1 MLILT
6 PNRKQSE
13 YLKQVLIE
21 AGHTVSVYRDA
32 EYFCS
37 IDMLSYWLSM
47 HEWKRKESILIV
59 KLMSWI
65 RVTETGLLDELK
77 YYGDERS
84 LIELF

>member
-1 MLILT
+1 M
-6 PNRKQSE
+6 
-13 YLKQVLIE
+13 KQVLIE
-21 AGHTVSVYRDA
+21 AGHTVSIYRDT

-37 IDMLSYWLSM
+37 IDMLSHWLGM
-47 HEWKRKESILIV
+47 AKWNRKESILIV

-65 RVTETGLLDELK
+65 RETETGLLDELK